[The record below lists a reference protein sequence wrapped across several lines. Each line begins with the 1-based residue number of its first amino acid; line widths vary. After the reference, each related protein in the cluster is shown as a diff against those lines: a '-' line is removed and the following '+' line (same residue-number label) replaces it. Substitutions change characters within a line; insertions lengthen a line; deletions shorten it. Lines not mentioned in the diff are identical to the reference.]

1 MAKGKAISDDL
12 RGVVIRM
19 VAELRVPL
27 AKVCEYTG
35 VPRRSV
41 ERILTTYKRTG
52 QSARDHTI
60 APSGRPRLLQYNDI
74 GVSVIHN
81 KNSFLV
87 IQYLV
92 LSSYKAVL
100 LNGATST
107 SMS

>member
-19 VAELRVPL
+19 VAELRVP
-27 AKVCEYTG
+27 
-35 VPRRSV
+35 
-41 ERILTTYKRTG
+41 KRTG